1 MKKNI
6 LWISLMIMSLFVLTA
21 CGTSVQADI
30 DQAVEQVSEAVELQA
45 APDQNLEREMPQSL
59 QLALGIFALEDTSH
73 PITPEQAAELLT
85 LWKAARSLNQSETVA
100 AEELQAVVRQ
110 IRDIMTPEQLDLVI
124 SMDLSFED
132 MGPIADKLGLDFGM
146 TGRLGEMTP
155 EMQATMQAMRESGQA
170 PEGGFGGGSGFG
182 GGPGGGGSGG
192 GSFGGE
198 TGLSPEQRATA
209 IAERDDSRQVG
220 LGVPVQLLDA
230 IIEFLST
237 RAG

>member
-6 LWISLMIMSLFVLTA
+6 LWISLIIMSLFVLTA

-45 APDQNLEREMPQSL
+45 APDQILEREMPQSL

-209 IAERDDSRQVG
+209 IAERGDSRQVG

-237 RAG
+237 KAG

>member
-1 MKKNI
+1 
-6 LWISLMIMSLFVLTA
+6 
-21 CGTSVQADI
+21 
-30 DQAVEQVSEAVELQA
+30 
-45 APDQNLEREMPQSL
+45 
-59 QLALGIFALEDTSH
+59 
-73 PITPEQAAELLT
+73 
-85 LWKAARSLNQSETVA
+85 
-100 AEELQAVVRQ
+100 
-110 IRDIMTPEQLDLVI
+110 MTPEQLDLVI

>member
-1 MKKNI
+1 MKKNV
-6 LWISLMIMSLFVLTA
+6 LWISLIVMSLFVLTA

-45 APDQNLEREMPQSL
+45 APDPNLEREMPQSL

-73 PITPEQAAELLT
+73 PIAPEQAAELLT

-110 IRDIMTPEQLDLVI
+110 IRDIMTPEQLELVI

-132 MGPIADKLGLDFGM
+132 MGPIADKLGIDFGM

-170 PEGGFGGGSGFG
+170 PEGGFEGGPGFG

-192 GSFGGE
+192 GGFGGE

-209 IAERDDSRQVG
+209 IAERDGSRQIG

-237 RAG
+237 KVG

>member
-45 APDQNLEREMPQSL
+45 APDQILEREMPQSL

-170 PEGGFGGGSGFG
+170 PEGGFGRGSGIG

-209 IAERDDSRQVG
+209 IAERGDSRQVG

-237 RAG
+237 KAG

>member
-1 MKKNI
+1 MKKNV
-6 LWISLMIMSLFVLTA
+6 LWISLIIMSLFVLTA

-45 APDQNLEREMPQSL
+45 TPDPNLEREMPQSL

-73 PITPEQAAELLT
+73 PIAPEQAAELLT

-110 IRDIMTPEQLDLVI
+110 IRDIMTPEQLELVI

-132 MGPIADKLGLDFGM
+132 MGPIADELGIDFGM

-155 EMQATMQAMRESGQA
+155 EMQATMQATMQAMRESGQA
-170 PEGGFGGGSGFG
+170 PEGGFGGG
-182 GGPGGGGSGG
+182 PGGGGSGG
-192 GSFGGE
+192 GGFGGE

-209 IAERDDSRQVG
+209 IAERDGSRQIG

-237 RAG
+237 KVG